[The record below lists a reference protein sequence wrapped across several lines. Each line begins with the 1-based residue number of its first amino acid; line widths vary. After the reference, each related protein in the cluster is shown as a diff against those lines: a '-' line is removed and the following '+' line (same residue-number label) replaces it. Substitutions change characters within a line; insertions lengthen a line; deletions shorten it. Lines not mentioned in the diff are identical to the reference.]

1 MSVIT
6 AECVVPRTGKRP
18 LEQAQY
24 INRKFANHRDMQG
37 ACKGG
42 AGEIKLAL
50 AGLRTGQME
59 SSLQCM

>member
-1 MSVIT
+1 M
-6 AECVVPRTGKRP
+6 VPRTGKRP